1 MAIETRET
9 WEIHKDHE
17 RSMNETKHVHLIGI
31 CGTAMASLAGM
42 LKQRG
47 FRVTGSDAA
56 AYPPMSDFLAELG
69 IPVAQP
75 FDARNLEPT
84 PDLVVVGNAI
94 SRGNPELEHLLDR
107 RIPFCSLP
115 QLLHDEFLRGKEVIV
130 VAGTHGKT
138 TTTSMLAWI
147 FHTAG
152 MQPSFL
158 IGGIAENFGSSFH
171 LGSGKHFI
179 LEGDEYDTAFF
190 DKGPK
195 FLHYF
200 PDSVILTS
208 VEFDHAD
215 IYKDLE
221 AVETAFKRLVNLIPR
236 RGRIIAFD
244 GAAGAASESPSL
256 ERSLSKAFCPVERY
270 GSGPRAAWRITN
282 IKFEAERTSWSVSH
296 TDRAWSDFEFPL
308 AGEYNV
314 WNATAAA
321 AMATNYGISKE
332 DIAAAL
338 KTFKSVKRRL
348 EVKAKVN
355 GITIIDDFAHH
366 PTAIAET
373 LKALRA
379 RYSGARLWAILEPRS
394 NTLRR
399 RVLQSDLALSLAFA
413 DEIIV
418 AGVFRSEAVPANERL
433 ELPEL
438 AAEIQKHGRRARLAD
453 DADAIVAMAAPE
465 MRSGDVVAILS
476 NGGFGGIYQKLPA
489 RLQTLTKQNA
499 IASSAAPAGKR

>member
-1 MAIETRET
+1 MDENRHI
-9 WEIHKDHE
+9 
-17 RSMNETKHVHLIGI
+17 HLIGI

-56 AYPPMSDFLAELG
+56 AYPPMSDFLEELG

-75 FDARNLEPT
+75 FDARNLDPV

-94 SRGNPELEHLLDR
+94 SRGNVELERILDQ

-115 QLLHDEFLRGKEVIV
+115 QLLHDEFLRGREVLV

-171 LGSGKHFI
+171 LGQGKHFI

-200 PDSVILTS
+200 PDAIILTS

-215 IYKDLE
+215 IYKDLD

-244 GAAGAASESPSL
+244 GSTSEAAESASL
-256 ERSLSKAFCPVERY
+256 QRCLRKAFSPVERY
-270 GSGPRAAWRITN
+270 GSGATANWKITN
-282 IKFEAERTSWSVSH
+282 LKLEAGKTSWTVLH
-296 TDRAWSDFEFPL
+296 ENRPWSDFEFPM

-321 AMATNYGISKE
+321 AMAFAYGISKE
-332 DIAAAL
+332 EISAAL

-348 EVKAKVN
+348 EVKAQVN
-355 GITIIDDFAHH
+355 RITVIDDFAHH
-366 PTAIAET
+366 PTAIAGT

-379 RYSGARLWAILEPRS
+379 RYAGSRLWAILEPRS

-399 RVLQSDLALSLAFA
+399 RVLQADLARSLAVA
-413 DEIIV
+413 DEVIV
-418 AGVFRSEAVPANERL
+418 AGVFRSEAVPENERL

-438 AAEIQKHGRRARLAD
+438 AADIQNHGRRARLLANAD
-453 DADAIVAMAAPE
+453 EIVETIAPE

-476 NGGFGGIYQKLPA
+476 NGGFGGIYEKLPA
-489 RLQTLTKQNA
+489 KLRALAADAATIDST
-499 IASSAAPAGKR
+499 SAAGNR

>member
-1 MAIETRET
+1 LRRDALRAVIVELHTMS
-9 WEIHKDHE
+9 KK
-17 RSMNETKHVHLIGI
+17 KHIHLIGI

-47 FRVTGSDAA
+47 FQVTGSDAA
-56 AYPPMSDFLAELG
+56 AYPPMSDFLRELE
-69 IPVAQP
+69 IPLAQP
-75 FDARNLEPT
+75 FAAQNLEPR
-84 PDLVVVGNAI
+84 PELVVVGNAM
-94 SRGNPELEHLLDR
+94 SRGNVELEEVLDQ

-115 QLLHDEFLRGKEVIV
+115 QLLHDEFLRGKEVLV

-147 FHTAG
+147 FSSAG
-152 MQPSFL
+152 LQPSFL

-171 LGSGKHFI
+171 LGTGKHFI

-200 PDSVILTS
+200 PDAVILTS

-215 IYKDLE
+215 IYKDLD

-236 RGRIIAFD
+236 RGKIIASD
-244 GAAGAASESPSL
+244 GVAGEASENPSL
-256 ERSLSKAFCPVERY
+256 ERCLAKAFCPLERY
-270 GSGPRAAWRITN
+270 GTRPGANWRIANLRLEPT
-282 IKFEAERTSWSVSH
+282 RTCWTVLH
-296 TDRAWSDFEFPL
+296 DGKLWADFEFAL

-314 WNATAAA
+314 WNATSAAA
-321 AMATNYGISKE
+321 LAASYGVSKE
-332 DIAAAL
+332 AIAEAL

-348 EVKAKVN
+348 EVKAQVN

-366 PTAIAET
+366 PTAIAGT

-379 RYSGARLWAILEPRS
+379 RYPEARLWAILEPRS

-399 RVLQSDLALSLAFA
+399 RVLQSDLARSLAQA
-413 DEIIV
+413 DEVVV
-418 AGVFRSEAVPANERL
+418 AGVFRSEAVPENERL
-433 ELPEL
+433 ELPAL
-438 AAEIQKHGRRARLAD
+438 AAEIERSGRRARLLA
-453 DADAIVAMAAPE
+453 DADAIVQTVAPE

-476 NGGFGGIYQKLPA
+476 NGGFGGIYEKLPA
-489 RLQTLTKQNA
+489 RLREV
-499 IASSAAPAGKR
+499 AGKG

>member
-1 MAIETRET
+1 MAE
-9 WEIHKDHE
+9 
-17 RSMNETKHVHLIGI
+17 NKHIHLIGI

-47 FRVTGSDAA
+47 FQVTGSDAA
-56 AYPPMSDFLAELG
+56 AYPPMSDFLSDLG

-75 FDARNLEPT
+75 FDAKNLEPR
-84 PDLVVVGNAI
+84 PELVVIGNAI
-94 SRGNPELEHLLDR
+94 SRGNVELEYVLDQ

-115 QLLHDEFLRGKEVIV
+115 QLLHDEFLKGKEVLV

-147 FHTAG
+147 FHSAG
-152 MQPSFL
+152 RDPSFL
-158 IGGIAENFGSSFH
+158 IGGIAENFGSSFR
-171 LGSGKHFI
+171 LGTGKYFI

-200 PDSVILTS
+200 PDAIILSS

-215 IYKDLE
+215 IYKDLD
-221 AVETAFKRLVNLIPR
+221 AVETAFRRLVNLIPR

-244 GAAGAASESPSL
+244 GVEGEHTDSHSL
-256 ERSLSKAFCPVERY
+256 ERCLAKAFCPVERY
-270 GSGPRAAWRITN
+270 GAGAAANWKVTN
-282 IKFEAERTSWSVSH
+282 LRLDPGRTTWTVEHNGDRWAE
-296 TDRAWSDFEFPL
+296 FEFGL

-321 AMATNYGISKE
+321 ALASSCGIATDK
-332 DIAAAL
+332 IAAAL
-338 KTFKSVKRRL
+338 KSFKSVKRRL
-348 EVKAKVN
+348 EVKAQVH

-366 PTAIAET
+366 PTAIAGT

-379 RYSGARLWAILEPRS
+379 RYPGSRLWAILEPRS

-399 RVLQSDLALSLAFA
+399 RVLQSDLARSLAQA
-413 DEIIV
+413 DQIV
-418 AGVFRSEAVPANERL
+418 VANVFRSEAVPENERL
-433 ELPEL
+433 ELPAL
-438 AAEIQKHGRRARLAD
+438 ASEIQQNGRPARLLA
-453 DADAIVAMAAPE
+453 DADAIVQTVAPE
-465 MRSGDVVAILS
+465 LRSGDVVAILS
-476 NGGFGGIYQKLPA
+476 NGGFGGIYEKLPA
-489 RLQTLTKQNA
+489 RLKQLA
-499 IASSAAPAGKR
+499 ETQ

>member
-1 MAIETRET
+1 MDQE
-9 WEIHKDHE
+9 
-17 RSMNETKHVHLIGI
+17 KHIHLIGI

-56 AYPPMSDFLAELG
+56 AYPPMSDFLTALE

-75 FDARNLEPT
+75 FDARNLEPR
-84 PDLVVVGNAI
+84 PNLVVVGNAI
-94 SRGNPELEHLLDR
+94 SRGNPELEQLLDQ

-115 QLLHDEFLRGKEVIV
+115 QLLHDEFLRGREVLV

-171 LGSGKHFI
+171 LGQGKHFI

-200 PDSVILTS
+200 PDAVILTS

-215 IYKDLE
+215 IYKDLD

-244 GAAGAASESPSL
+244 GMVGEAAESASL
-256 ERSLSKAFCPVERY
+256 ERCLSKSFCPVERY
-270 GSGPRAAWRITN
+270 GTAPRSGWRITN
-282 IKFEAERTSWSVSH
+282 LKFEAGYTTWSVLKDGH
-296 TDRAWSDFEFPL
+296 AWADLEFPL

-321 AMATNYGISKE
+321 ALASAYGISKE
-332 DIAAAL
+332 EIGAAL

-348 EVKAKVN
+348 EVKARVN

-366 PTAIAET
+366 PTAIAGT

-379 RYSGARLWAILEPRS
+379 RYAGARLWAILEPRS

-399 RVLQSDLALSLAFA
+399 RVLQADLARSLALA
-413 DEIIV
+413 DEVIV
-418 AGVFRSEAVPANERL
+418 AGVFRSESLPENERL
-433 ELPEL
+433 DLPEL
-438 AAEIQKHGRRARLAD
+438 SRDIQKHGGHARLMS
-453 DADAIVAMAAPE
+453 DADEIVEAVAPE
-465 MRSGDVVAILS
+465 MHSGDVVAILS
-476 NGGFGGIYQKLPA
+476 NGGFGGIYEKLPA
-489 RLQTLTKQNA
+489 KLRALAGEGGTVNSANA
-499 IASSAAPAGKR
+499 AGKR

>member
-1 MAIETRET
+1 M
-9 WEIHKDHE
+9 
-17 RSMNETKHVHLIGI
+17 SETKHIHLIGI

-47 FRVTGSDAA
+47 HRVTGSDAA
-56 AYPPMSDFLAELG
+56 AYPPMSDFLASLG

-75 FDARNLEPT
+75 FNAGNLEPR

-94 SRGNPELEHLLDR
+94 SRGNVELEHVLDT
-107 RIPFCSLP
+107 RIPFQSLP
-115 QLLHDEFLRGKEVIV
+115 QILHDEFLRGKEVLV

-147 FHTAG
+147 FHSAG
-152 MQPSFL
+152 LQPSFL
-158 IGGIAENFGSSFH
+158 IGGIAENFGSSFQ
-171 LGSGKHFI
+171 LGQGKHFI

-200 PDSVILTS
+200 PDCVILTS

-221 AVETAFKRLVNLIPR
+221 AVETAFKRLVNLVPR

-244 GAAGAASESPSL
+244 TGESV
-256 ERSLSKAFCPVERY
+256 ERCISKAFCEVDRY
-270 GSGPRAAWRITN
+270 GSSEKATGRVSNLHLDRT
-282 IKFEAERTSWSVSH
+282 RTSWSVLR
-296 TDRAWSDFEFPL
+296 DGEPWADFEFAL
-308 AGEYNV
+308 GGEYNV

-321 AMATNYGISKE
+321 ALAVQSGISKE
-332 DIAAAL
+332 EIAAAL

-348 EVKAKVN
+348 EVRAEVD
-355 GITIIDDFAHH
+355 GITVIEDFAHH
-366 PTAIAET
+366 PTAIAGT
-373 LKALRA
+373 LKALRS
-379 RYSGARLWAILEPRS
+379 RYPCARLWAILEPRS

-399 RVLQSDLALSLAFA
+399 NVFQNELARSLAIA
-413 DEIIV
+413 DEVVV
-418 AGVFRSEAVPANERL
+418 ANVFKSDSIPEAERL
-433 ELPEL
+433 DLSTV
-438 AAEIQKHGRRARLAD
+438 AAAIQKEGRRAR
-453 DADAIVAMAAPE
+453 IVPEVDGIVQLVAPE

-476 NGGFGGIYQKLPA
+476 NGGFGGIYEKLPA
-489 RLQTLTKQNA
+489 RLRALRG
-499 IASSAAPAGKR
+499 ASAHAD

>member
-1 MAIETRET
+1 
-9 WEIHKDHE
+9 
-17 RSMNETKHVHLIGI
+17 MNSKKHIHLIGI

-42 LKQRG
+42 LKERG

-56 AYPPMSDFLAELG
+56 AYPPMSVFLESLG

-75 FDARNLEPT
+75 FDAGNLSPQ

-94 SRGNPELEHLLDR
+94 SRGNPELEHILDL

-115 QLLHDEFLRGKEVIV
+115 QILHDEFLRGKEVLV

-138 TTTSMLAWI
+138 TTTSMLSWI
-147 FHTAG
+147 FSVAG
-152 MQPSFL
+152 LEPSFL
-158 IGGIAENFGSSFH
+158 IGGIAENFGSSFA
-171 LGSGKHFI
+171 LAAGKYFI

-215 IYKDLE
+215 IYKDLD

-236 RGRIIAFD
+236 RGRLIAFD
-244 GAAGAASESPSL
+244 SGASV
-256 ERSLSKAFCPVERY
+256 ERCIAKAFCPVQRY
-270 GSGPRAAWRITN
+270 GSKTKGGWQIRN
-282 IKFEAERTSWSVSH
+282 LQFLSDRTSWTVFHDSEPWA
-296 TDRAWSDFEFPL
+296 DLEFSL

-321 AMATNYGISKE
+321 ALAASYGISVA
-332 DIAAAL
+332 DIQKAL
-338 KTFKSVKRRL
+338 RMFHSVKRRL

-355 GITIIDDFAHH
+355 GVTIIDDFAHH
-366 PTAIAET
+366 PTAIAGT
-373 LKALRA
+373 LTALRS
-379 RYSGARLWAILEPRS
+379 RYPGSRLWVILEPRS

-399 RVLQSDLALSLAFA
+399 NVLQAELTNSLTLA
-413 DEIIV
+413 DEIVI
-418 AGVFRSEAVPANERL
+418 AGVFKSDVIPPAERL
-433 ELPEL
+433 DLMAVGADL
-438 AAEIQKHGRRARLAD
+438 QNRGKRARIISGAD
-453 DADAIVAMAAPE
+453 GIVQAIAPE
-465 MRSGDVVAILS
+465 MRAGDVVAILS
-476 NGGFGGIYQKLPA
+476 NGGFEGIYQKLPA
-489 RLQTLTKQNA
+489 RLAVL
-499 IASSAAPAGKR
+499 ASSEGQDGSREASAKA